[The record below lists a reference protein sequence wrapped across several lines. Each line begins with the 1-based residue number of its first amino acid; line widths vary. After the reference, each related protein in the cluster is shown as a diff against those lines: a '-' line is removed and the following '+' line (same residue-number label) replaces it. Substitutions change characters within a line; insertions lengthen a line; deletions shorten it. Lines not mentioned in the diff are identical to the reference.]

1 MHLTRSIGVAFV
13 ALLVVALGY
22 AINDR
27 VFWIRWFS
35 QPPGDTVL
43 TAWDWYEPVD
53 RIGDGP
59 STPLPS
65 SENGA
70 TTLSQIALDEATAY
84 AQSFD
89 SIAFLVAHNGVLQL
103 EQYGEG
109 YDRSTVIDSQS
120 MHKGFLGVVTSLA
133 LDKGFI
139 PSLDTPAAD
148 YIPAWAEDGR
158 TAITIQHLLEMT
170 SGLAQAE
177 FSPSPFSPGQQL
189 FFGTDL
195 DGPVATM
202 PLAFEPG
209 TEFDFNHVNSQALH
223 AVLTGAT
230 GMRYA
235 DFVREYLWD
244 PLGSGFAQVRLDH
257 DNGTARIFCC
267 IQLRPMDWVRLGLM
281 LASDGRVGDAQ
292 VLSPEWVERLMTG
305 AALNPNFGFHV
316 WLGSPYSGTRLI
328 SEPSNRRSPVSA
340 PFEADDVMFVEGRG
354 GQRLYVV
361 PSTGLVAYRAGR
373 IDFAWDDAKIVNIL
387 LSGLKTDVDSAAMQ

>member
-1 MHLTRSIGVAFV
+1 MSVARTATIG
-13 ALLVVALGY
+13 LLVCLVLSAGY
-22 AINDR
+22 AFNDR

-53 RIGDGP
+53 RIGTGP

-65 SENGA
+65 SDSGA
-70 TTLSQIALDEATAY
+70 TTISEPALDEAAAY
-84 AQSFD
+84 ARSFD
-89 SIAFLVAHNGVLQL
+89 SNAFLVAHNGVLQL
-103 EQYGEG
+103 EHYSEG
-109 YDRSTVIDSQS
+109 HDRTTVIDSQS
-120 MHKGFLGVVTSLA
+120 MHKGFLGVVTALA

-148 YIPAWAEDGR
+148 YIPAWAGDGR
-158 TAITIQHLLEMT
+158 AAITIQHLLEMT

-177 FSPSPFSPGQQL
+177 FSPSPFSPGQRL
-189 FFGTDL
+189 FFGADL
-195 DGPVATM
+195 DGPVETM

-209 TEFDFNHVNSQALH
+209 TAFDFNHVNSQALH

-235 DFVREYLWD
+235 EFVREYLWD
-244 PLGSGFAQVRLDH
+244 PLGGGFAQVRLDH

-267 IQLRPMDWVRLGLM
+267 IQLRPMDWIRLGMM
-281 LASDGRVGDAQ
+281 LVDEGRVGDTQ
-292 VLSPEWVERLMTG
+292 VLSPEWTRRLMTG
-305 AALNPNFGFHV
+305 ADLNPNFAFHV
-316 WLGSPYSGTRLI
+316 WLGSPYEGTRLI
-328 SEPSNRRSPVSA
+328 SEPGERRAPVSA
-340 PFEADDVMFVEGRG
+340 PFMADDVMYVEGRG

-361 PSTGLVAYRAGR
+361 PSAGLVAYRAGR

-387 LSGLKTDVDSAAMQ
+387 LSGIQMADDIAVMQ